1 MAVSSSYGRVLNA
14 IKPMINPF
22 QPSYFKDMDI
32 VSYPDPIGTEYTT
45 MGWAVAPY
53 GFRKLLNYIQ
63 KLYKPPGGI
72 IVTEN
77 GLATD
82 EPSPESAK
90 ADTNTTRIP
99 FFKAYLEEMRK
110 AIVEVRLVE
119 R

>member
-1 MAVSSSYGRVLNA
+1 
-14 IKPMINPF
+14 MINPF

-32 VSYPDPIGTEYTT
+32 VSYPDPHGTEYTT

-110 AIVEVRLVE
+110 AIVEVRLSEKSEPE
-119 R
+119 RLQLST